1 MVFFFRSAI
10 NAPATGDCS
19 FAAWLA
25 ASKALGTNA
34 INVGRSLVPQASQAS
49 VYLLYLGRF
58 SANLHWPCFGWCG
71 RSGDSCA
78 FVSHQLNP
86 VRSRPHPQAAALP
99 KPFFLNSFGAAFGK
113 SEAGVCRFN
122 KWKKPGTTAVW
133 RKAVIPFRVII
144 LRGLG
149 SDSFMC
155 SMLLYVTRTR
165 TSHSDVSM
173 STTLLIVYR
182 LGPRT
187 KYNFIF
193 LTEKKIV

>member
-25 ASKALGTNA
+25 ASKALGTSA
-34 INVGRSLVPQASQAS
+34 INVGRPLVPWASQAS

-58 SANLHWPCFGWCG
+58 SGNLHWPCFGWCG
-71 RSGDSCA
+71 RSGDSYA
-78 FVSHQLNP
+78 FVSHQLNS
-86 VRSRPHPQAAALP
+86 VRSHPHPQAAALP
-99 KPFFLNSFGAAFGK
+99 KPFFLTLLVQRLASLRRECVVSASGKCPEQQLFGEMK
-113 SEAGVCRFN
+113 
-122 KWKKPGTTAVW
+122 TA
-133 RKAVIPFRVII
+133 IPFRVII

-165 TSHSDVSM
+165 TSHSDVST
-173 STTLLIVYR
+173 STTLLIVCA
-182 LGPRT
+182 PRT
-187 KYNFIF
+187 SDQIRFHLSHGK
-193 LTEKKIV
+193 